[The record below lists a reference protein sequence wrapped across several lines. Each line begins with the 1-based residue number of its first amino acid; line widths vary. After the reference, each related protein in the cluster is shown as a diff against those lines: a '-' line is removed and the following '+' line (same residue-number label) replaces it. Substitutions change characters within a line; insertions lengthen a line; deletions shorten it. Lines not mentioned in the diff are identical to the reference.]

1 MRFSPVLLLS
11 AALAFSLPVFA
22 GPVDVNTADAKTLD
36 ANLVGVG
43 PKVAE
48 AIVAY
53 RTKHGPF
60 KSVDELKKVKGVG
73 SKTLEKN
80 RESLTLGGS
89 VKVSAPATTAAAK

>member
-22 GPVDVNTADAKTLD
+22 GPVDINSADAKALD
-36 ANLVGVG
+36 AALVGVG

-48 AIVAY
+48 AIVVY
-53 RTKHGPF
+53 RAKHGPF

-73 SKTLEKN
+73 PKILEKN
-80 RESLTLGGS
+80 RANLILGGT
-89 VKVSAPATTAAAK
+89 VKTSAPASAASR

>member
-60 KSVDELKKVKGVG
+60 KSVDELKKVKGIG
-73 SKTLEKN
+73 AKTIEKN
-80 RESLTLGGS
+80 RASLTLGGAQ
-89 VKVSAPATTAAAK
+89 KVSAPVTAVSH

>member
-73 SKTLEKN
+73 PKILEKN
-80 RESLTLGGS
+80 RESLTLGGP
-89 VKVSAPATTAAAK
+89 VKVSAPASAAAAK

>member
-22 GPVDVNTADAKTLD
+22 GPVDINTADAKTLD
-36 ANLVGVG
+36 ASLVGVG
-43 PKVAE
+43 PKVAD

-73 SKTLEKN
+73 AKTLEKN
-80 RESLTLGGS
+80 RDNLMLGGPQ
-89 VKVSAPATTAAAK
+89 KVSAPASAAAK